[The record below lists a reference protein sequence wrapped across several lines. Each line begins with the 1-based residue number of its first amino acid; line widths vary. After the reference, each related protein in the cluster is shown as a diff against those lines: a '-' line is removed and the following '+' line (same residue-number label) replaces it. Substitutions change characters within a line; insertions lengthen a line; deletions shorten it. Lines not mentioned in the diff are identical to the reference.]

1 MRYLLLTTTII
12 LSLGFSA
19 DAQLGNLLNKAKN
32 KVQQR
37 ADAKVDNAMEKGL
50 DKAEGKNTKNN
61 KSSSSDTNSEENT
74 SGENTETKKEENL
87 VKSYSKFDFIPGDSL
102 IYTEDFQQ
110 DEVGEFPLN
119 WNTAGKGDIV
129 TLNSFPGKWLRM
141 YENSLYLTSNKKSF
155 SKNFTMEFDLILQMK
170 YTGYTYP
177 MVSFGFFASNEDSTT
192 DNKFLTSQY
201 ENQSAE
207 IYLRLGEGGTSYT
220 YLHSHLKKS
229 NTFRSE
235 NQEMGK
241 LENFYNK
248 ISHIAVQV
256 QEQRLRIWING
267 EKKYDL
273 PKALANQYVFNQ
285 LFFQVSSSSY
295 KDDELGFY
303 ISNLKVATGKPDTR
317 HKLIEEGKFSTTGIL
332 FDFQSAVI
340 KPESYG
346 VIKDISGVLK
356 DNSGIKVKVIGH
368 TSSDGDDKANMELS
382 QKRAAAV
389 KDLLVKEFGIDAS
402 RLETEGKGETQPI
415 ADNKTKEGKAAN
427 RRVEFI
433 KL

>member
-1 MRYLLLTTTII
+1 MRILLFITTLMFC
-12 LSLGFSA
+12 LSSNA
-19 DAQLGNLLNKAKN
+19 NAQLGGLLNKAKN
-32 KVQQR
+32 KIQQR
-37 ADAKVDNAMEKGL
+37 ADNKVDNAMEKGL

-61 KSSSSDTNSEENT
+61 NSNSKSDSPSEKSEQPSEEK
-74 SGENTETKKEENL
+74 SEQNL
-87 VKSYSKFDFIPGDSL
+87 IQSYSKFDFIPGDSL

-155 SKNFTMEFDLILQMK
+155 SKNFTMEFDLILQLK
-170 YTGYTYP
+170 YTGYSYP
-177 MVSFGFFASNEDSTT
+177 MVAFGFFASNEDSTT

-201 ENQSAE
+201 DNQSAK
-207 IYLRLGEGGTSYT
+207 IYIRLGENNSSYT
-220 YLHSHLKKS
+220 YLHSHLNRS
-229 NTFRSE
+229 NIFRSE
-235 NQEMGK
+235 NQELAK
-241 LENFYNK
+241 IEKFNNK

-256 QEQRLRIWING
+256 QEQRLRIWVNG

-273 PKALANQYVFNQ
+273 PKALANKYNFNQ
-285 LFFQVSSSSY
+285 LFFELSSSSY
-295 KDDELGFY
+295 KDELGFY

-346 VIKDISGVLK
+346 VIKDISAVLK
-356 DNSGIKVKVIGH
+356 DNAGVKVKVVGH

>member
-1 MRYLLLTTTII
+1 MRYGITTMI
-12 LSLGFSA
+12 LFLCFFTKSE
-19 DAQLGNLLNKAKN
+19 AQLGNLLNKAKN

-37 ADAKVDNAMEKGL
+37 ADNKVDKAMEKGL
-50 DKAEGKNTKNN
+50 DKAEGKTDKSD
-61 KSSSSDTNSEENT
+61 KSSGSASAGEKTDD
-74 SGENTETKKEENL
+74 SGETKQEENL
-87 VKSYSKFDFIPGDSL
+87 RKSYSKFDFIPGDSL

-119 WNTAGKGDIV
+119 WNTAGKGDVV
-129 TLNSFPGKWLRM
+129 TVNNYPGKWLRL
-141 YENSLYLTSNKKSF
+141 YENSLYLTSNKKEF
-155 SKNFTMEFDLILQMK
+155 SKNFTMEFDLIMQMK

-177 MVSFGFFASNEDSTT
+177 IISFGFFASGEDSAT
-192 DNKFLTSQY
+192 DNKFLSTQN

-207 IYLRLGEGGTSYT
+207 IFLRLGESGTSNT
-220 YLHSHLKKS
+220 YLGSYMNRK
-229 NTFRSE
+229 NIFRSE
-235 NQEMGK
+235 NQELGNIEK
-241 LENFYNK
+241 FYHK

-256 QEQRLRIWING
+256 QEQRLRIWVNG

-273 PKALANQYVFNQ
+273 PKALGNQHIFNQ
-285 LFFQVSSSSY
+285 LFFHLSSSSY
-295 KDDELGFY
+295 KDEELGFF

-317 HKLIEEGKFSTTGIL
+317 HKLLEEGKFSTTGIL

-346 VIKDISGVLK
+346 VIKEIAGVLK
-356 DNSGIKVKVIGH
+356 DNSSVKVKVVGH

-382 QKRAAAV
+382 QHRAAAV
-389 KDLLVKEFGIDAS
+389 KDALVKEFGVDEIQ
-402 RLETEGKGETQPI
+402 LTTEGKGETQPV
-415 ADNKTKEGKAAN
+415 ADNKTKEGKTAN